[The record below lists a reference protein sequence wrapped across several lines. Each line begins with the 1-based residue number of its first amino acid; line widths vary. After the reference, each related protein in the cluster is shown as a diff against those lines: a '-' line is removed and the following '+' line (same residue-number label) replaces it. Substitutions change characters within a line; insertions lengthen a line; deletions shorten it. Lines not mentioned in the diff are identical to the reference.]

1 MQDLEQQQ
9 PEEEERVIGVERFD
23 TSAPVGGQ
31 QAEPEQ
37 QQRTEA
43 YQAPQ
48 QEQPRAVAGEITER
62 SPQPERAAT
71 GEIVPSSARSAG
83 AFVDLLE
90 DGQFS
95 MDSHE
100 EIRELMSAMTD
111 ISNATGQKVKGKVT
125 ITIDLTKDGEAFTVQ
140 GKVVTKAPDM
150 PRPKSIIWADD
161 TGNPCRFPPNQVQM
175 FGGARAPL
183 RRI

>member
-1 MQDLEQQQ
+1 MIDEQHD
-9 PEEEERVIGVERFD
+9 PVTGEIEERVIGVETF
-23 TSAPVGGQ
+23 GQ
-31 QAEPEQ
+31 QPQPEAAP
-37 QQRTEA
+37 E
-43 YQAPQ
+43 PQ
-48 QEQPRAVAGEITER
+48 QEPQRVTQGEVTQAM
-62 SPQPERAAT
+62 PQPERAAT

-95 MDSHE
+95 MDAHQE
-100 EIRELMSAMTD
+100 VRELMSAMTD

-150 PRPKSIIWADD
+150 PRPKSILWADD
-161 TGNPCRFPPNQVQM
+161 SGNPCRFPPNQVQM